1 MTTTATI
8 SDYRRNVG
16 PHTMRRRLDE
26 SAEAFRERVSDAK
39 LWLGI
44 AKYREEPHHCSMG
57 RPRCVLVAL
66 TEAAR
71 HLRGESPCF

>member
-1 MTTTATI
+1 MTTTAQI
-8 SDYRRNVG
+8 PDHRPGVG

-26 SAEAFRERVSDAK
+26 SAEAFQWRVDEAK
-39 LWLGI
+39 AWLGV
-44 AKYREEPHHCSMG
+44 AKFREQPHDCSMG

-71 HLRGESPCF
+71 HLRGESPPW